1 MSDTITIRGFVA
13 TEIRSSTTPGG
24 VATASF
30 RIGSTS
36 RHYDK
41 ESGTWADGH
50 TNWFTVQ
57 GYRQLAGSMG
67 CSIRKGQPVIV
78 VGKLKIRT
86 WEKDGR
92 VFHSNIIDADAVG
105 HDLSWGSANFI
116 RSSSKPIL
124 SLVEQEPAFDG
135 GPRQGADGPFDE
147 PEDNDEDLAGDGDP
161 AAAYVEDT
169 NGSLAVLDLETGEL
183 AGSGV

>member
-13 TEIRSSTTPGG
+13 TEIKSSTTPGG

-36 RHYDK
+36 RRYDK

-86 WEKDGR
+86 WEKEGR
-92 VFHSNIIDADAVG
+92 VFHSSIIDADAVG
-105 HDLSWGSANFI
+105 HDLTWGSANFI
-116 RSSSKPIL
+116 RSSAKPIL
-124 SLVEQEPAFDG
+124 SLVEQEPGFDG
-135 GPRQGADGPFDE
+135 DPRTGADGTFDE
-147 PEDNDEDLAGDGDP
+147 PEESEEDQADGGDP
-161 AAAYVEDT
+161 AAAFVEDT
-169 NGSLAVLDLETGEL
+169 NGDMAALDMETGEL
-183 AGSGV
+183 TASGV